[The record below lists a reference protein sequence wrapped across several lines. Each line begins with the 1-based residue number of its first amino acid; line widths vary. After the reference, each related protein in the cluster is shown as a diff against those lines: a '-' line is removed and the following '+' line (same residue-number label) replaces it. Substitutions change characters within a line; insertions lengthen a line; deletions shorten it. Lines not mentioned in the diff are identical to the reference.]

1 MPDFT
6 LSLTAQQAQR
16 VSKAFGRYWNLKD
29 ASGNPR
35 DATAAEVKT
44 YLVRQLKGVVTNAER
59 AEAEAAISAPAEL
72 VVT

>member
-6 LSLTAQQAQR
+6 LSLTATQAQR
-16 VSKAFGRYWNLKD
+16 VAVAFGRYWQLKD
-29 ASGNPR
+29 AQGQAR

-44 YLVRQLKGVVTNAER
+44 YLIRQFKGVVTNAER